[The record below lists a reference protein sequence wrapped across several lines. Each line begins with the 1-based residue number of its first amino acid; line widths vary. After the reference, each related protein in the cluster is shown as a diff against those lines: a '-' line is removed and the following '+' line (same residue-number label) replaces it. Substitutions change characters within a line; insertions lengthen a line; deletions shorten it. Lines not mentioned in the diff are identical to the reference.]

1 MKQLVVERN
10 NPVPVIWDTPI
21 PQPGPNEVLI
31 RNHYSVVSS
40 GTELASIESANKS
53 VTDKL
58 QDSSN
63 ISKGLDLLKKE
74 GLGAVIDAVFP
85 KNVLPLQLGYSSCGE
100 VIQTGKD
107 VKDFHVGDK
116 VVSNG
121 AHAEYVTVNQNL
133 CSRMPDET
141 SEKEAAFTV
150 LGSIALHGLRLS
162 ETTLGSKIVVIGL
175 GIVGQLVCRLAEAQ
189 GSEVIGID
197 PDEKRTQDR
206 DNFYTSIEEAI
217 SDKSIN
223 SENVDA
229 VIITAASSSNEPIE
243 VATRIARNKAKIVV
257 VGDIPLNISRNEFY
271 YKELELVVSKS
282 YGPGRYDKQY
292 EVLGNDYP
300 IEHVRWTEN
309 RNFSAFLQLLQTNQL
324 SLSDMISEEID
335 FVDSPSI
342 YERFDSDEKPLSIVL
357 RYDLTNEPKIDF
369 ERQDAESSTD
379 SNKIKLGIIG
389 AGNFAS
395 STILPILRELKK
407 ECEVVGVASS
417 GGLSAEVLSRN
428 FKIKNKYST
437 ESEIFES
444 EEIDAVFILTQHHNH
459 AELVIKAVDAG
470 KAVYVEKPLALEVE
484 SLTAIEEA
492 MYNAE
497 NPKIFLGFNRRFA
510 EATQFI
516 KSKLN
521 TSPANS
527 INFRFS
533 VPALD
538 KDHWTNM
545 KEIGGGR
552 VVGEA
557 VHAIDLASYLFDS
570 LPQSIS
576 ASSPIDKEND
586 TALDNQ
592 VFININF
599 ANGSHAA
606 IQYFSETNQ
615 ALAKERIEVHGGG
628 NSYIMEDFQ
637 MLRYLEG
644 SDDKSKVFSKGKG
657 HKEAIQTFLSYV
669 KGESNN
675 PYTWLELRSVAK
687 AAIYSQDFMNS
698 GSQHSIFS

>member
-31 RNHYSVVSS
+31 KNYYSVVSS
-40 GTELASIESANKS
+40 GTELASIESANKT

-74 GLGAVIDAVFP
+74 GLGAVIEAVFP

-107 VKDFHVGDK
+107 VHNFHVGDK

-121 AHAEYVTVNQNL
+121 CHAEYVTVSQNL
-133 CSRMPDET
+133 CSRIPEGT
-141 SEKEAAFTV
+141 PEKEAAFTV

-175 GIVGQLVCRLAEAQ
+175 GVVGQLVCRLAEAQ

-197 PDEKRTQDR
+197 PDEKRTLDR
-206 DNFYTSIEEAI
+206 ENFYTSIEDAI
-217 SDKSIN
+217 NDNSIN

-243 VATRIARNKAKIVV
+243 VATKIARNKAKIVV

-292 EVLGNDYP
+292 EILGNDYP

-309 RNFSAFLQLLQTNQL
+309 RNFSAFLQLLQTNQI
-324 SLSDMISEEID
+324 SLTDMITEEID
-335 FVDSPSI
+335 FGDAPTI
-342 YERFDSDEKPLSIVL
+342 YEKFDSDIKPLSIVL
-357 RYDLTNEPKIDF
+357 RYDLKSEPKIDF
-369 ERQDAESSTD
+369 EKQEAVSVSKN
-379 SNKIKLGIIG
+379 NKIKLGIIG
-389 AGNFAS
+389 AGNFVS
-395 STILPILRELKK
+395 PTIFPILNQLKK
-407 ECEVVGVASS
+407 QCEVIGVASS

-437 ESEIFES
+437 ESEIFDAD
-444 EEIDAVFILTQHHNH
+444 EIDAVFVLTQHHNH

-497 NPKIFLGFNRRFA
+497 NPRIFLGFNRRFA

-521 TSPANS
+521 NTSANS

-538 KDHWTNM
+538 KDHWTNI

-552 VVGEA
+552 IVGEA

-576 ASSPIDKEND
+576 ASSPVDKEND
-586 TALDNQ
+586 VALDNQ

-644 SDDKSKVFSKGKG
+644 ADDRSKVFSKGKG
-657 HKEAIQTFLSYV
+657 HKESIQTFLSYV

-675 PYTWLELRSVAK
+675 PYTWLELKSVAK
-687 AAIYSQDFMNS
+687 AAIYSQDYMNS

>member
-31 RNHYSVVSS
+31 KNYYSVVSS

-74 GLGAVIDAVFP
+74 GLGAVIEAVFP

-107 VKDFHVGDK
+107 VHDFHVGDK

-121 AHAEYVTVNQNL
+121 GHAEYVTVSQNL
-133 CSRMPDET
+133 CSRIPEGT
-141 SEKEAAFTV
+141 PEKEAAFTV

-175 GIVGQLVCRLAEAQ
+175 GVVGQLVCRLAEAQ
-189 GSEVIGID
+189 GSEVIGVD
-197 PDEKRTQDR
+197 PDDKRTLDR
-206 DNFYTSIEEAI
+206 ENFYTSIEDAI
-217 SDKSIN
+217 NDKSIN

-243 VATRIARNKAKIVV
+243 VATKIARNKAKIVV

-292 EVLGNDYP
+292 EILGNDYP

-309 RNFSAFLQLLQTNQL
+309 RNFSAFLQLLQTNQI
-324 SLSDMISEEID
+324 SLTDMITEEID
-335 FVDSPSI
+335 FTDAPSI
-342 YERFDSDEKPLSIVL
+342 YEKFDSEIKPLSIVL
-357 RYDLTNEPKIDF
+357 RYDLKSEPKIDF
-369 ERQDAESSTD
+369 EKQEVVSVANN
-379 SNKIKLGIIG
+379 NKIKLGIIG

-395 STILPILRELKK
+395 STILPILNELKK
-407 ECEVVGVASS
+407 ECEVIGVASS

-437 ESEIFES
+437 ESEIFEAD
-444 EEIDAVFILTQHHNH
+444 EIDAVFVLTQHHNH

-470 KAVYVEKPLALEVE
+470 KAVYVEKPLALEVA

-497 NPKIFLGFNRRFA
+497 NPRIFLGFNRRFA

-516 KSKLN
+516 KSL
-521 TSPANS
+521 
-527 INFRFS
+527 
-533 VPALD
+533 
-538 KDHWTNM
+538 
-545 KEIGGGR
+545 
-552 VVGEA
+552 
-557 VHAIDLASYLFDS
+557 S
-570 LPQSIS
+570 LIH
-576 ASSPIDKEND
+576 I
-586 TALDNQ
+586 
-592 VFININF
+592 
-599 ANGSHAA
+599 
-606 IQYFSETNQ
+606 
-615 ALAKERIEVHGGG
+615 
-628 NSYIMEDFQ
+628 
-637 MLRYLEG
+637 
-644 SDDKSKVFSKGKG
+644 
-657 HKEAIQTFLSYV
+657 
-669 KGESNN
+669 
-675 PYTWLELRSVAK
+675 
-687 AAIYSQDFMNS
+687 
-698 GSQHSIFS
+698 